1 MIEVRRR
8 GIPSAVIC
16 SEPFVQLGRTQS
28 KVLGVPDLPLIV
40 IKHPLG
46 GLAMDDVK
54 ARADSARSQLLKV
67 LCERAS

>member
-8 GIPSAVIC
+8 GIPSVVIC

-46 GLAMDDVK
+46 GLVLDDVK
-54 ARADSARSQLLKV
+54 VRADTALSQLLQV
-67 LCERAS
+67 LRERAS